1 MPRTTWPLALTL
13 SRLILGPVMLAAALL
28 LQDPGPW
35 LAAGVVVGFL
45 TDLFD
50 GIVARRLGVSAPWLR
65 RLDSQTDLVF
75 WLCVLVCVFVA
86 RPEAAWP
93 NIGYVAA
100 MLVLEACTYAVSFAR
115 LGREPCTHAY
125 SAKAWAVLLVFAF
138 VAVLAFDERT
148 YSFPVLFVGYFLSWL
163 DVVAI
168 LLILP
173 AWRSDVPSW
182 YHALLVRR
190 GVPFRTFQFFHDA
203 ARTHSD
209 G

>member
-1 MPRTTWPLALTL
+1 N
-13 SRLILGPVMLAAALL
+13 V
-28 LQDPGPW
+28 
-35 LAAGVVVGFL
+35 
-45 TDLFD
+45 
-50 GIVARRLGVSAPWLR
+50 
-65 RLDSQTDLVF
+65 
-75 WLCVLVCVFVA
+75 
-86 RPEAAWP
+86 
-93 NIGYVAA
+93 GYVAA
-100 MLVLEACTYAVSFAR
+100 ILVLEACTYTVSIAR

-148 YSFPVLFVGYFLSWL
+148 YAFPVLFVGYLLSWL

-173 AWRSDVPSW
+173 AWRSDVPSC

-190 GVPFRTFQFFHDA
+190 GVPFRTHKFFHAA
-203 ARTHSD
+203 ARTPSD

>member
-1 MPRTTWPLALTL
+1 MPRTAWPLALTL
-13 SRLILGPVMLAAALL
+13 SRLAFGPVMVAAALL
-28 LQDPGPW
+28 LPDPGAW
-35 LAAGVVVGFL
+35 LAVGVVVGFL

-50 GIVARRLGVSAPWLR
+50 GIVARQLGVSAPWLR

-75 WLCVLVCVFVA
+75 WLCVLASVFIA

-93 NIGYVAA
+93 NVGYVAA
-100 MLVLEACTYAVSFAR
+100 ILVLEACTYAVSFAR

-125 SAKAWAVLLVFAF
+125 SAKAWAVLLVLVF

-148 YSFPVLFVGYFLSWL
+148 YAFPLLFAGYVLSWL

-168 LLILP
+168 LLLLP

-182 YHALLVRR
+182 YHALLIRR
-190 GVPFRTFQFFHDA
+190 GLSFRTHKFFHDA
-203 ARTHSD
+203 ARAPSD